1 MIETVMEKLLEL
13 LGRHIVCANS
23 ICNFCEHH
31 KSSYACELHKRQELA
46 KYLIANGVSIQEWFP
61 TSEPPKERGRYLCYF
76 KYEPESPDVVCEN
89 TYYGSGHWMSEKDR
103 VTHWSYLP
111 KLPEGN

>member
-1 MIETVMEKLLEL
+1 MIREKLIGLIDEAAELYPSELETITD
-13 LGRHIVCANS
+13 H
-23 ICNFCEHH
+23 
-31 KSSYACELHKRQELA
+31 
-46 KYLIANGVSIQEWFP
+46 LIANGVTVQEWFP
-61 TSEPPKERGRYLCYF
+61 ASQPPKERGRYLCYF

-103 VTHWSYLP
+103 VTHWAFLP